1 MKKIMIF
8 AAIAAM
14 VLSSCADSKTF
25 KKADGTEFTA
35 QPYGWMDKNDY
46 KIDGVQYEVC
56 AGNVVWSILTAETV
70 VGPILLTGVGLYE
83 PVSYVEPQTA
93 SADKYITN

>member
-1 MKKIMIF
+1 MKKVMIF

-35 QPYGWMDKNDY
+35 QPYGWMNESDY
-46 KIDGVQYEVC
+46 KIDGVQYEIC
-56 AGNVVWSILTAETV
+56 ADNIVLSILASESV
-70 VGPILLTGVGLYE
+70 VCPILLTGLQLYE
-83 PVSYVEPQTA
+83 PVSYDESIKP
-93 SADKYITN
+93 KR

>member
-1 MKKIMIF
+1 MKKIFIF

-35 QPYGWMDKNDY
+35 EPYGWFDKDDQ
-46 KIDGVQYEVC
+46 KIEGVQYEVC
-56 AGNVVWSILTAETV
+56 AGNIVWSILTCETV
-70 VGPILLTGVGLYE
+70 VGPIILTGVGLYE
-83 PVSYVEPQTA
+83 PVSYIEPQTTD
-93 SADKYITN
+93 ADK